1 MTWAVL
7 FLVVA
12 YSPIG
17 RPDLYV
23 GTSYYISNQGVNF
36 KEGIVNAPK
45 GTTYATEEGE
55 SEIAD
60 YTPTTDNNANFSGNA
75 SEYSSQSTNSR
86 ATNYSRTTESDQGST
101 QSSPIILA
109 GNSSKG
115 SAAQSAAAEQ
125 SNDASSLSSD
135 LSLTSS
141 VSADRQAA
149 PKSPQDRYDPGVG
162 KHKPKNPIPVGDGI
176 YLLIIMALAYAFWK
190 KRQTTKTNTTPQE

>member
-23 GTSYYISNQGVNF
+23 GTSYYNINQGVNF

-45 GTTYATEEGE
+45 GTTNATEEGE

-60 YTPTTDNNANFSGNA
+60 YTPTSDNNANFSGNA

-86 ATNYSRTTESDQGST
+86 APNYSRTTESDQGST
-101 QSSPIILA
+101 QNSSIILA
-109 GNSSKG
+109 DNTSKG
-115 SAAQSAAAEQ
+115 SAAQGAAAEQ

-135 LSLTSS
+135 LTLTSS
-141 VSADRQAA
+141 ASTDRQAA
-149 PKSPQDRYDPGVG
+149 APNKPNGGRDPGG
-162 KHKPKNPIPVGDGI
+162 KNPKNPIPVGDGVWF
-176 YLLIIMALAYAFWK
+176 LIITAGVYAFWRK
-190 KRQTTKTNTTPQE
+190 HQTTKINTKAHK